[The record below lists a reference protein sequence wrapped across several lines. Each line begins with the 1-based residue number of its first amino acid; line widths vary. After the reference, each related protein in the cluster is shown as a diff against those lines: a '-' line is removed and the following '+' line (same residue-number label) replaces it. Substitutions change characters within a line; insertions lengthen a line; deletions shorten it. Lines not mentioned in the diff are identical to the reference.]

1 MMTEALYVKSEDM
14 VFAQMQCD
22 AGGAASVCQLVG
34 PEISKTINAGVA
46 AYDGC
51 SIERRVNYDETAVV
65 LGGTF
70 RILTGEDYSRVIE
83 AKFGDVIWLT
93 KGTRLKY
100 QGDKAKVFYARNPV
114 DWQARSELIADEKP
128 LTEVYHFRSTDM
140 IYSQMQIYSGGYA
153 STCSLVTPE
162 ISKSLGAT
170 IATFNGSSVDWTT
183 EYDQISVGLG
193 GVMRIRTGEK
203 YSRAIDARLGDVIWL
218 PKGTPL
224 KYEGERGIMFFV
236 PYPVDWRLR
245 SQPVRPRPWPASVR

>member
-1 MMTEALYVKSEDM
+1 MTGALYMKGEDM
-14 VFAQMQCD
+14 VFRQIHSE
-22 AGGAASVCQLVG
+22 AGGSATVCQLVG
-34 PEISKTINAGVA
+34 PEMSKTIDAGVA
-46 AYDGC
+46 TYDGC
-51 SIERRVNYDETAVV
+51 SIERKVNYDEAAVV

-70 RILTGEDYSRVIE
+70 RILTGENYDRVIE

-100 QGDKAKVFYARNPV
+100 QGDKATVFYARHPV
-114 DWQARSELIADEKP
+114 DWQTRSKAVEDEKT
-128 LTEVYHFRSTDM
+128 LTDVYHFRSTDM
-140 IYSQMQIYSGGYA
+140 IYSQIQIYSGGYA

-170 IATFNGSSVDWTT
+170 IATYNSSSVDWTT
-183 EYDQISVGLG
+183 EYDQISVALG
-193 GVMRIRTGEK
+193 GLMRIRTGEN
-203 YSRAIDARLGDVIWL
+203 YSQAIDARLGDVVWL

-245 SQPVRPRPWPASVR
+245 SQPVRPKPWPASVR

>member
-1 MMTEALYVKSEDM
+1 MTGALYFKSDDM
-14 VFAQMQCD
+14 VFAPIQGD
-22 AGGAASVCQLVG
+22 ASGSSKSCQLVG
-34 PEISKTINAGVA
+34 PEISKTIDAGVA
-46 AYDGC
+46 IYDGC
-51 SIERRVNYDETAVV
+51 SIERRVKYDETAIV

-70 RILTGEDYSRVIE
+70 RILAGENYSRVIE

-100 QGDKAKVFYARNPV
+100 QGDKAKVFYARHPV
-114 DWQARSELIADEKP
+114 DCGTGSAVIEGEKP
-128 LTEVYHFRSTDM
+128 MTDVYHFRSTDM

-183 EYDQISVGLG
+183 EYDQISVALG
-193 GVMRIRTGEK
+193 GVMRIRTGES
-203 YSRAIDARLGDVIWL
+203 YSRAMDARLGDVVWL

-245 SQPVRPRPWPASVR
+245 SQPVRPKPWPASVR

>member
-1 MMTEALYVKSEDM
+1 MTKALYVKSEDM
-14 VFAQMQCD
+14 VFAQMHGD
-22 AGGAASVCQLVG
+22 AGGSASVCQLVG
-34 PEISKTINAGVA
+34 PEISKTIDAGIA
-46 AYDGC
+46 TYDGC
-51 SIERRVNYDETAVV
+51 SIERKVNYDETIVV
-65 LGGTF
+65 LGGIF
-70 RILTGEDYSRVIE
+70 RLLTGENYGRVIE

-100 QGDKAKVFYARNPV
+100 QGDNAKVFYARHPV
-114 DWQARSELIADEKP
+114 DWRSRSEASEDDKP
-128 LTEVYHFRSTDM
+128 LNDVYHFRSTDM

-170 IATFNGSSVDWTT
+170 IATFNGSSVNWTT

-193 GVMRIRTGEK
+193 GVMRIRTGDNF
-203 YSRAIDARLGDVIWL
+203 SQAIDAQLGDVVWL

-245 SQPVRPRPWPASVR
+245 SQPVRPKPWPASVR